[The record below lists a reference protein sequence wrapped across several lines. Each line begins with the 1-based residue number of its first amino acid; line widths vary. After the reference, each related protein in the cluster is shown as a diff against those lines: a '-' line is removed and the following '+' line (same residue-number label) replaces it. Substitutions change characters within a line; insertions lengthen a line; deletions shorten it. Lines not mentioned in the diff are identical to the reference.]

1 MDTTPTEVLTTETL
15 DTIICIWEDTIQDHT
30 LVGDIITEVKTG
42 VVDFCYK
49 FYHQKKK
56 PLGICEVQNPVFQKL
71 Y

>member
-1 MDTTPTEVLTTETL
+1 MDTTPTEVLTEAL
-15 DTIICIWEDTIQDHT
+15 DTIGWEDSIQDHT

-49 FYHQKKK
+49 FLHQKKK